1 MRPSRSTSACPRS
14 RPTPPGRSWRRP
26 GHRSRSSSERG
37 VRAVKVA
44 VVGVGYWGPNLVRN
58 LHTIP
63 ACDQVVV
70 YDLDEARVK
79 GILDHYQSTVAAASF
94 DQIVSDP
101 QVGAVVVATPVETHA
116 RLATQ
121 ALEAGK
127 SVLVEK
133 PLAISSRDARALVEL
148 ARTRGLLVMAGHTF
162 LFSPPVLAVKRL
174 IDQGQVGTPL
184 YVQSSR
190 VNLGIHRSDVDVI
203 W

>member
-1 MRPSRSTSACPRS
+1 M
-14 RPTPPGRSWRRP
+14 
-26 GHRSRSSSERG
+26 
-37 VRAVKVA
+37 KVA

-58 LHTIP
+58 LHSIP

-79 GILDHYQSTVAAASF
+79 GILDHYPSTVAAASF

-174 IDQGQVGTPL
+174 IDQGQVVASGRHADLVAADGPYAQL
-184 YVQSSR
+184 IAAQR
-190 VNLGIHRSDVDVI
+190 RHA
-203 W
+203 